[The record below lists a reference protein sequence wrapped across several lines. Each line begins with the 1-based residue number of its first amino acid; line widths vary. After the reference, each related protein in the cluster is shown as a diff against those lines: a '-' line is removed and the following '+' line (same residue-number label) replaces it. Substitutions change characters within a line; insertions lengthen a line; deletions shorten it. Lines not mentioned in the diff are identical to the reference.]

1 MGVVLIAAVALPLI
15 GAALV
20 WAWRERAFAHWIG
33 VVASALAFAAIA
45 VLPIGRGSGAWASV
59 GGRLTG
65 GWWHQIDVTWAPS
78 LYLDVS
84 LAIDGISWP
93 LALLTALLGLLCCL
107 HNALGADRSAALVPG
122 DVTPD
127 AAASAADHPAASAE
141 HDTSAPLQVPAA
153 SVATGGPFPEV
164 SRAVGVPA
172 EPADADA
179 GAAAE
184 GAPHGAVP
192 AAAGAQAGAITVPA
206 TGAGAD
212 AITVPVNAIGA
223 GAGFGAIPLA
233 DALTTGAHRQSA
245 APTLTSLLLAVQAAS
260 TLVFL
265 SDNLVLFFIAFEAV
279 LLPMWAIIHRY
290 GDPDAR
296 RHAAAKFALFTV
308 GGSLLMATGL
318 FVAIADTGTADLGA
332 IIVAGGVSP
341 DASLLVFALLAIGFA
356 VKAPLWPLHSWLPDA
371 HTAAPTVGSVLLA
384 GVLLKLGT
392 YGLIR
397 VAGGLAPHGAAD
409 AAPVLAVLA
418 ALGILVAGLVCLSLP
433 EIKRLI
439 AYSSVGHMGFV
450 VLAFATG
457 TEAGIRA
464 ALFGNLA
471 HGLITPLLFFLAG
484 ALKARTHTG
493 SFLALGGLRL
503 AAPQLAGLL
512 GFAALA
518 SLGLPGLAG
527 FWGEAF
533 TVYAAAER
541 GGAWLALAAA
551 AAFGAFLA
559 AAYLLRMLKRV
570 SHGSVAPAALGI
582 GDVSPAEATV
592 WAPLVAGTLLLGL
605 VPGPLLDLFAEGL
618 L

>member
-1 MGVVLIAAVALPLI
+1 
-15 GAALV
+15 
-20 WAWRERAFAHWIG
+20 
-33 VVASALAFAAIA
+33 
-45 VLPIGRGSGAWASV
+45 
-59 GGRLTG
+59 
-65 GWWHQIDVTWAPS
+65 
-78 LYLDVS
+78 
-84 LAIDGISWP
+84 
-93 LALLTALLGLLCCL
+93 
-107 HNALGADRSAALVPG
+107 
-122 DVTPD
+122 
-127 AAASAADHPAASAE
+127 
-141 HDTSAPLQVPAA
+141 
-153 SVATGGPFPEV
+153 
-164 SRAVGVPA
+164 
-172 EPADADA
+172 
-179 GAAAE
+179 
-184 GAPHGAVP
+184 
-192 AAAGAQAGAITVPA
+192 
-206 TGAGAD
+206 
-212 AITVPVNAIGA
+212 
-223 GAGFGAIPLA
+223 
-233 DALTTGAHRQSA
+233 
-245 APTLTSLLLAVQAAS
+245 
-260 TLVFL
+260 VF
-265 SDNLVLFFIAFEAV
+265 
-279 LLPMWAIIHRY
+279 
-290 GDPDAR
+290 
-296 RHAAAKFALFTV
+296 T
-308 GGSLLMATGL
+308 
-318 FVAIADTGTADLGA
+318 
-332 IIVAGGVSP
+332 
-341 DASLLVFALLAIGFA
+341 LLAIGFA

-371 HTAAPTVGSVLLA
+371 HTAAPTVGSVMLA

-450 VLAFATG
+450 VLAFAAG

-493 SFLALGGLRL
+493 SFGALGGLRL
-503 AAPQLAGLL
+503 TAPQLAGLF

-541 GGAWLALAAA
+541 GGLWLALAAA

-570 SHGSVAPAALGI
+570 SHGPAAPAVLEI
-582 GDVSPAEATV
+582 GDVSAAEAAV

-605 VPGPLLDLFAEGL
+605 MPGPLLDLFAEGL

>member
-1 MGVVLIAAVALPLI
+1 VELMLLVAVAVPFF
-15 GAALV
+15 GAVLV
-20 WAWRERAFAHWIG
+20 WAWRDRPFAHWIG
-33 VVASALAFAAIA
+33 AAAAALALAALA
-45 VLPIGRGSGAWASV
+45 LLPIGRGDGNWVISGGHLS
-59 GGRLTG
+59 G
-65 GWWHQIDVTWAPS
+65 GWWHQLEYEWAPAIH
-78 LYLDVS
+78 LDFA
-84 LAIDGISWP
+84 LAVDGASWP
-93 LALLTALLGLLCCL
+93 LAVLTALLGLLCCL
-107 HNALGADRSAALVPG
+107 HNALGAERHTSAA
-122 DVTPD
+122 
-127 AAASAADHPAASAE
+127 
-141 HDTSAPLQVPAA
+141 LQVPAA
-153 SVATGGPFPEV
+153 TVATGGPSLAAEDV
-164 SRAVGVPA
+164 SGVPG
-172 EPADADA
+172 EPAP
-179 GAAAE
+179 
-184 GAPHGAVP
+184 GAPDRGTAPGGPGSV
-192 AAAGAQAGAITVPA
+192 AGGDSARPSAS
-206 TGAGAD
+206 
-212 AITVPVNAIGA
+212 
-223 GAGFGAIPLA
+223 
-233 DALTTGAHRQSA
+233 LTA
-245 APTLTSLLLAVQAAS
+245 LLLAVQFAS
-260 TLVFL
+260 TLVFFA
-265 SDNLVLFFIAFEAV
+265 DNLILFFIAFEAV

-290 GDPDAR
+290 GDPAAR

-318 FVAIADTGTADLGA
+318 FVAVADTGTADLGA
-332 IIVAGGVSP
+332 LIVIGGVSP
-341 DASLLVFALLAIGFA
+341 GASLLVFTLLAIGFA

-397 VAGGLAPHGAAD
+397 VAGGIAPQGAAD

-418 ALGILVAGLVCLSLP
+418 TLGILVAGLVCLSLP

-457 TEAGIRA
+457 TEAGVRA

-493 SFLALGGLRL
+493 LLGSLGGLRL

-512 GFAALA
+512 GFAAFA

-533 TVYAAAER
+533 TIYAAAER

-559 AAYLLRMLKRV
+559 AAYLLRMLRRV
-570 SHGSVAPAALGI
+570 SHGPIAPATTGI
-582 GDVSPAEATV
+582 DDASTVELLV

-605 VPGPLLDLFAEGL
+605 MPGPLLDLFGEGL

>member
-1 MGVVLIAAVALPLI
+1 MGLMLIASVALPLF
-15 GAALV
+15 GAVLV
-20 WAWRERAFAHWIG
+20 WAWRDRAFAHWIG
-33 VVASALAFAAIA
+33 VVAAALSFVAIV
-45 VLPIGRGSGAWASV
+45 VLPIGRGSGLWFSM

-65 GWWHQIDVTWAPS
+65 GWWHQIDFTWAPS
-78 LYLDVS
+78 LYLDFS

-93 LALLTALLGLLCCL
+93 LALLTALLGLLCCI
-107 HNALGADRSAALVPG
+107 HNAVGAERAGL
-122 DVTPD
+122 
-127 AAASAADHPAASAE
+127 PAAGSPLTGSASGE
-141 HDTSAPLQVPAA
+141 PDTSAGLQVAPG
-153 SVATGGPFPEV
+153 SVATGGLFPESSQV
-164 SRAVGVPA
+164 SGVPA
-172 EPADADA
+172 DTAATGSTDDVIAAGGAADAETSGSV
-179 GAAAE
+179 GAAGSSRRTLTARIPGE
-184 GAPHGAVP
+184 IAPGRFGLP
-192 AAAGAQAGAITVPA
+192 GAAGGLV
-206 TGAGAD
+206 
-212 AITVPVNAIGA
+212 
-223 GAGFGAIPLA
+223 
-233 DALTTGAHRQSA
+233 S
-245 APTLTSLLLAVQAAS
+245 PTLTALLLAVQGAS

-290 GDPDAR
+290 GDPAAR
-296 RHAAAKFALFTV
+296 RRAAAKFALFTV

-318 FVAIADTGTADLGA
+318 FVAIADAGTADLGA
-332 IIVAGGVSP
+332 IIVAGGVTEP
-341 DASLLVFALLAIGFA
+341 VSLLVFTLLAIGFA

-450 VLAFATG
+450 VLAFAAG

-493 SFLALGGLRL
+493 NFGALGGLRL
-503 AAPQLAGLL
+503 AAPQLAGLF

-541 GGAWLALAAA
+541 GGAWLVYAAA

-559 AAYLLRMLKRV
+559 AAYLLRMLRRV
-570 SHGSVAPAALGI
+570 SHGPVAPAVLEI
-582 GDVSPAEATV
+582 GDVSGAEAAV

-605 VPGPLLDLFAEGL
+605 IPGPLLDLFAEGL

>member
-1 MGVVLIAAVALPLI
+1 MRTGD
-15 GAALV
+15 
-20 WAWRERAFAHWIG
+20 RA
-33 VVASALAFAAIA
+33 
-45 VLPIGRGSGAWASV
+45 
-59 GGRLTG
+59 
-65 GWWHQIDVTWAPS
+65 
-78 LYLDVS
+78 
-84 LAIDGISWP
+84 
-93 LALLTALLGLLCCL
+93 
-107 HNALGADRSAALVPG
+107 
-122 DVTPD
+122 
-127 AAASAADHPAASAE
+127 
-141 HDTSAPLQVPAA
+141 SAPLQEPPATVETEGPSPAA
-153 SVATGGPFPEV
+153 SRAGGVPAGRDPASGSLQEPPGSFATGGPFPAAAPV
-164 SRAVGVPA
+164 HGVPA
-172 EPADADA
+172 
-179 GAAAE
+179 GAAGDGPE
-184 GAPHGAVP
+184 STEWHS
-192 AAAGAQAGAITVPA
+192 
-206 TGAGAD
+206 
-212 AITVPVNAIGA
+212 PV
-223 GAGFGAIPLA
+223 
-233 DALTTGAHRQSA
+233 LTA
-245 APTLTSLLLAVQAAS
+245 LLLAVQAAS

-265 SDNLVLFFIAFEAV
+265 ADNLVLFFIAFEAV

-290 GDPDAR
+290 GDPAAR
-296 RHAAAKFALFTV
+296 RRAAAKFALFTV
-308 GGSLLMATGL
+308 AGSLLMATGL
-318 FVAIADTGTADLGA
+318 FAAVADTGTADLGA
-332 IIVAGGVSP
+332 IILHGGVSG
-341 DASLLVFALLAIGFA
+341 DASLLVFALLALGFA

-397 VAGGLAPHGAAD
+397 VAGGLAPDGAAA

-418 ALGILVAGLVCLSLP
+418 ALGILVAGLVCLRLP

-450 VLAFATG
+450 VLAFAAG

-471 HGLITPLLFFLAG
+471 HGLVTPLLFFLAG

-493 SFLALGGLRL
+493 SLAALGGLRL
-503 AAPQLAGLL
+503 AAPALAGLL

-559 AAYLLRMLKRV
+559 AAYLLRMLRHV
-570 SHGSVAPAALGI
+570 SHGPVAPAALGI
-582 GDVSPAEATV
+582 GDVSGAEAAV

-605 VPGPLLDLFAEGL
+605 VPGPLLDLFSEGL

>member
-1 MGVVLIAAVALPLI
+1 MLIPAVAVPFF
-15 GAALV
+15 GAVLV
-20 WAWRERAFAHWIG
+20 WAWRHKAFAHWIG
-33 VVASALAFAAIA
+33 VAAAALAFIVVA
-45 VLPIGRGSGAWASV
+45 VLPIGRGDGNWLSV
-59 GGRLTG
+59 GGSG
-65 GWWHQIDVTWAPS
+65 GWWHQVDFAWAPS
-78 LYLDVS
+78 IYLDFS
-84 LAIDGISWP
+84 LAVDGISWP
-93 LALLTALLGLLCCL
+93 LALLTALLGLVCCL
-107 HNALGADRSAALVPG
+107 HNALGAEAHTSAAL
-122 DVTPD
+122 
-127 AAASAADHPAASAE
+127 
-141 HDTSAPLQVPAA
+141 QVPQPT
-153 SVATGGPFPEV
+153 VETGGPFPVADRV
-164 SRAVGVPA
+164 SGVPGK
-172 EPADADA
+172 P
-179 GAAAE
+179 
-184 GAPHGAVP
+184 
-192 AAAGAQAGAITVPA
+192 
-206 TGAGAD
+206 
-212 AITVPVNAIGA
+212 
-223 GAGFGAIPLA
+223 
-233 DALTTGAHRQSA
+233 S
-245 APTLTSLLLAVQAAS
+245 PTLTALLLAVQFAS

-265 SDNLVLFFIAFEAV
+265 ADNLILFFIAFEAV

-290 GDPDAR
+290 GDPAAR

-308 GGSLLMATGL
+308 AGSLLMATGL
-318 FVAIADTGTADLGA
+318 FVAVADAGTADLGI
-332 IIVAGGVSP
+332 IIVAGGVSRSV
-341 DASLLVFALLAIGFA
+341 SLIVFTLLAIGFA

-397 VAGGLAPHGAAD
+397 VAGGLAPDGAAD

-418 ALGILVAGLVCLSLP
+418 AIGILVAGLVCLSLP

-450 VLAFATG
+450 VLAFAAG

-484 ALKARTHTG
+484 ALKARTSTG
-493 SFLALGGLRL
+493 LLGSLGGLRL
-503 AAPQLAGLL
+503 AAPALAGVL

-533 TVYAAAER
+533 TVYAAADR
-541 GGAWLALAAA
+541 GGAWFALAAA

-570 SHGSVAPAALGI
+570 SHGPIAPATAGI
-582 GDVSPAEATV
+582 GDVSAAEIAV
-592 WAPLVAGTLLLGL
+592 WSPLVAGTLLLGL
-605 VPGPLLDLFAEGL
+605 IPGPLLDLFAEGL

>member
-1 MGVVLIAAVALPLI
+1 MGLMLIAAVALPLM
-15 GAALV
+15 GAVLV
-20 WAWRERAFAHWIG
+20 WAWRDRSFAHWIG
-33 VVASALAFAAIA
+33 VAAAALAFAAVA
-45 VLPIGRGSGAWASV
+45 LLPVGRGSGAWSSM

-65 GWWHQIDVTWAPS
+65 GWWHQIDFAWAPS
-78 LYLDVS
+78 LYLDFS
-84 LAIDGISWP
+84 LAVDGISWP
-93 LALLTALLGLLCCL
+93 LALLTAMLGLLCCV
-107 HNALGADRSAALVPG
+107 HNAVGAERGAAGARQVVPATVAAG
-122 DVTPD
+122 GASPD
-127 AAASAADHPAASAE
+127 A
-141 HDTSAPLQVPAA
+141 
-153 SVATGGPFPEV
+153 SVVG
-164 SRAVGVPA
+164 GVPEA
-172 EPADADA
+172 TS
-179 GAAAE
+179 GAAA
-184 GAPHGAVP
+184 AVR
-192 AAAGAQAGAITVPA
+192 
-206 TGAGAD
+206 
-212 AITVPVNAIGA
+212 PV
-223 GAGFGAIPLA
+223 
-233 DALTTGAHRQSA
+233 

-290 GDPDAR
+290 GDPAAR
-296 RHAAAKFALFTV
+296 RRAAAKFALFTV
-308 GGSLLMATGL
+308 GGSLIMATGL
-318 FVAIADTGTADLGA
+318 FVAIADAGTADLGA
-332 IIVAGGVSP
+332 IIVAGGVGQ
-341 DASLLVFALLAIGFA
+341 DVSLLVFTLLAIGFA

-450 VLAFATG
+450 VLAFAAG

-493 SFLALGGLRL
+493 AFGALGGVRL
-503 AAPQLAGLL
+503 AAPQMAGLF

-559 AAYLLRMLKRV
+559 AAYLLRMLKKV
-570 SHGSVAPAALGI
+570 SHGPVAPAVAGI
-582 GDVSPAEATV
+582 GDVSAAEAAV
-592 WAPLVAGTLLLGL
+592 WAPLVAGTVLLGL
-605 VPGPLLDLFAEGL
+605 IPGPLLELFAEGL

>member
-1 MGVVLIAAVALPLI
+1 M
-15 GAALV
+15 
-20 WAWRERAFAHWIG
+20 
-33 VVASALAFAAIA
+33 
-45 VLPIGRGSGAWASV
+45 

-65 GWWHQIDVTWAPS
+65 GWWHQIDVAWAPS
-78 LYLDVS
+78 LYLDFS
-84 LAIDGISWP
+84 LAIDGVSWP
-93 LALLTALLGLLCCL
+93 LALLTALLGLLCCV
-107 HNALGADRSAALVPG
+107 HNALGAERGGGRVAGGVPEDPASSGDAVARSANTDTALQGAP
-122 DVTPD
+122 
-127 AAASAADHPAASAE
+127 AAAATRGPAS
-141 HDTSAPLQVPAA
+141 T
-153 SVATGGPFPEV
+153 V
-164 SRAVGVPA
+164 SLAGGVPA
-172 EPADADA
+172 DSSTA
-179 GAAAE
+179 GGTA
-184 GAPHGAVP
+184 GDT
-192 AAAGAQAGAITVPA
+192 AAAGAGASAPSSAIRA
-206 TGAGAD
+206 AD
-212 AITVPVNAIGA
+212 RA
-223 GAGFGAIPLA
+223 
-233 DALTTGAHRQSA
+233 A
-245 APTLTSLLLAVQAAS
+245 APTLTALLLAVQAAS

-290 GDPDAR
+290 GDPAAR

-308 GGSLLMATGL
+308 AGSLLMATGL
-318 FVAIADTGTADLGA
+318 FVAVADTGTADLGA
-332 IIVAGGVSP
+332 IIVSGGVGR
-341 DASLLVFALLAIGFA
+341 DVSLLVFTLLAIGFA

-392 YGLIR
+392 YGLVR

-409 AAPVLAVLA
+409 AAPVLGVLA
-418 ALGILVAGLVCLSLP
+418 AAGILVAGLVCLSLP

-450 VLAFATG
+450 VLAFAAG

-484 ALKARTHTG
+484 ALKDRARTG
-493 SFLALGGLRL
+493 SLDALGGLRL
-503 AAPQLAGLL
+503 AAPQLAGLF

-541 GGAWLALAAA
+541 GGAWPALAAA

-570 SHGSVAPAALGI
+570 SHGPVAPAVSGI
-582 GDVSPAEATV
+582 GDVSAVEAAV

>member
-1 MGVVLIAAVALPLI
+1 MLLVAVAVPFF
-15 GAALV
+15 GAVLV
-20 WAWRERAFAHWIG
+20 WAWRDRAFAHWLG
-33 VVASALAFAAIA
+33 VGAAALSLAAVAL
-45 VLPIGRGSGAWASV
+45 LPIGRGDGNWVST
-59 GGRLTG
+59 GGHLTG
-65 GWWHQIDVTWAPS
+65 GWWHQLEYEWAPAIH
-78 LYLDVS
+78 LDFA
-84 LAIDGISWP
+84 LAVDGISWP
-93 LALLTALLGLLCCL
+93 LAALTALLGLLCCL
-107 HNALGADRSAALVPG
+107 HNALGAEGR
-122 DVTPD
+122 
-127 AAASAADHPAASAE
+127 
-141 HDTSAPLQVPAA
+141 TSAPLQVPLAT
-153 SVATGGPFPEV
+153 VATGGPSLAADDV
-164 SRAVGVPA
+164 SGVPG
-172 EPADADA
+172 EPAPGMPGGAIGATDSSGRTHTSASLQVPLSTVETGGPSLAADDVSGVPGESA
-179 GAAAE
+179 PGVAGEAGSADGPGGAAALGE
-184 GAPHGAVP
+184 PGAIGVP
-192 AAAGAQAGAITVPA
+192 GGAAALGGSGAF
-206 TGAGAD
+206 
-212 AITVPVNAIGA
+212 A
-223 GAGFGAIPLA
+223 GAGSARPSA
-233 DALTTGAHRQSA
+233 SLTA
-245 APTLTSLLLAVQAAS
+245 LLLAVQFAS
-260 TLVFL
+260 ILVFFA
-265 SDNLVLFFIAFEAV
+265 DNLILFFIAFEAV

-290 GDPDAR
+290 GDPAAR

-308 GGSLLMATGL
+308 GGSLVMATGL
-318 FVAIADTGTADLGA
+318 FVAVADTGTADLGA
-332 IIVAGGVSP
+332 IIVGGGVGSGV
-341 DASLLVFALLAIGFA
+341 SLLVFTLLAIGFA

-397 VAGGLAPHGAAD
+397 IAGGLAPQGAAD

-418 ALGILVAGLVCLSLP
+418 TLGILIAGLVCLSLP

-464 ALFGNLA
+464 ALFGNVA

-493 SFLALGGLRL
+493 LLGSLGGLRL

-512 GFAALA
+512 GFAAFA

-533 TVYAAAER
+533 TVYAATER

-559 AAYLLRMLKRV
+559 AAYLLRMLRRV
-570 SHGSVAPAALGI
+570 SHGPVVPATDGI
-582 GDVSPAEATV
+582 GDASTVELAV
-592 WAPLVAGTLLLGL
+592 WAPLVTGTLLLGL
-605 VPGPLLDLFAEGL
+605 MPGPLLDLFGEGL

>member
-1 MGVVLIAAVALPLI
+1 MSWLLVASVALPSVGAVLAYALRRSPSAHWVGV
-15 GAALV
+15 GAA
-20 WAWRERAFAHWIG
+20 
-33 VVASALAFAAIA
+33 ALALVAVA
-45 VLPIGRGSGAWASV
+45 VLPIGRGA
-59 GGRLTG
+59 GGTATG
-65 GWWHQIDVTWAPS
+65 GWWHRLDLAWAPS
-78 LYLDVS
+78 LHLDFS
-84 LAIDGISWP
+84 LAVDGISWP
-93 LALLTALLGLLCCL
+93 LALLTALLGLLCCV
-107 HNALGADRSAALVPG
+107 HNALGSTVR
-122 DVTPD
+122 
-127 AAASAADHPAASAE
+127 AS
-141 HDTSAPLQVPAA
+141 
-153 SVATGGPFPEV
+153 
-164 SRAVGVPA
+164 
-172 EPADADA
+172 
-179 GAAAE
+179 
-184 GAPHGAVP
+184 
-192 AAAGAQAGAITVPA
+192 
-206 TGAGAD
+206 
-212 AITVPVNAIGA
+212 
-223 GAGFGAIPLA
+223 
-233 DALTTGAHRQSA
+233 
-245 APTLTSLLLAVQAAS
+245 PTLTSLLLAVQAAS

-265 SDNLVLFFIAFEAV
+265 SDNLILFFIAFEAV

-290 GDPDAR
+290 GDAATR
-296 RHAAAKFALFTV
+296 RRAAAKFALFTV
-308 GGSLLMATGL
+308 AGSLLMATGL
-318 FVAIADTGTADLGA
+318 FVAVADTGTAGLGE
-332 IIVAGGVSP
+332 IIASGGVSEP
-341 DASLLVFALLAIGFA
+341 VSLLVFALLAIGFA

-397 VAGGLAPHGAAD
+397 VAGGLAPDGAAS
-409 AAPVLAVLA
+409 AAPVLAALA
-418 ALGILVAGLVCLSLP
+418 AVGILVAGLVCLSLP
-433 EIKRLI
+433 ELKRLI

-484 ALKARTHTG
+484 ALKARTRTG
-493 SFLALGGLRL
+493 EFGSLGGLRL
-503 AAPQLAGLL
+503 AAPQFAGLL

-541 GGAWLALAAA
+541 GGVWLAPAAA

-570 SHGSVAPAALGI
+570 SHGPVAPAVSGI
-582 GDVSPAEATV
+582 GDVSAVEAAV

-605 VPGPLLDLFAEGL
+605 VPGPLLNLFAEGL

>member
-1 MGVVLIAAVALPLI
+1 MGLMLIAAVALPLF
-15 GAALV
+15 GAVLV
-20 WAWRERAFAHWIG
+20 WAWRDRAFAHWIG
-33 VVASALAFAAIA
+33 VVAAALSFVAIV
-45 VLPIGRGSGAWASV
+45 VLPIGRGSGVWFST

-78 LYLDVS
+78 LYLDFS

-93 LALLTALLGLLCCL
+93 LALLTALLGLLCCI
-107 HNALGADRSAALVPG
+107 HNAMGAEREVLRVPG
-122 DVTPD
+122 ALLPD
-127 AAASAADHPAASAE
+127 SASGEP
-141 HDTSAPLQVPAA
+141 DTSAGLQVAPA
-153 SVATGGPFPEV
+153 SVATGGPFPAT
-164 SRAVGVPA
+164 SQISGVPGA
-172 EPADADA
+172 TADTAAPGTAASAATAGSAADDIAAGLPDADTS
-179 GAAAE
+179 GS
-184 GAPHGAVP
+184 VS
-192 AAAGAQAGAITVPA
+192 AAGGRRTLTARIPGEVASS
-206 TGAGAD
+206 
-212 AITVPVNAIGA
+212 
-223 GAGFGAIPLA
+223 GFGVPDTAGGLV
-233 DALTTGAHRQSA
+233 S
-245 APTLTSLLLAVQAAS
+245 PTLTSLLLAVQGAS

-290 GDPDAR
+290 GDPAAR
-296 RHAAAKFALFTV
+296 RRAAAKFALFTV

-332 IIVAGGVSP
+332 IIVAGGVTEP
-341 DASLLVFALLAIGFA
+341 VSLLVFTLLTIGFA

-418 ALGILVAGLVCLSLP
+418 TLGILVAGLVCLSLP

-450 VLAFATG
+450 VLAFAAG

-493 SFLALGGLRL
+493 SFGALGGLRL
-503 AAPQLAGLL
+503 AAPQLAGLF

-570 SHGSVAPAALGI
+570 SHGPVAPAVLEI
-582 GDVSPAEATV
+582 GDVSGAEAAV

-605 VPGPLLDLFAEGL
+605 TPGPLLDLFAEGL